1 MLVPSFVKIDPVVL
15 KKVIE
20 KCKKK
25 KVTEKQKDRLTGE
38 CGLNVTISNELKKN
52 WIFIRQSYQK
62 GFFFILTVN
71 NCKKDENTSDY
82 FSYLLQG

>member
-25 KVTEKQKDRLTGE
+25 KKVTEKQKDRLTGE
-38 CGLNVTISNELKKN
+38 CGLNVTSSNELKKN
-52 WIFIRQSYQK
+52 LNFYKTELPKRIF
-62 GFFFILTVN
+62 
-71 NCKKDENTSDY
+71 
-82 FSYLLQG
+82 FSY